1 MTQDNFLQLSL
12 DSPMNYEKA
21 RTNMLKQQIRTWDVL
36 DDKILSLFY
45 AIPREDFV
53 PPSFKPLAF
62 ADIFIPLAHGQKM
75 MSPKEEGRILQELK
89 ITPNDK
95 VLVLGMDSGFLVTL
109 LAKLAKQVY
118 YIDNDIESSE
128 KVKNKCIQ
136 YHLTNVI
143 CSIGNIHQGW
153 QDVYPFEVIVLTG
166 SLPWVPETLKQA
178 LVLQGRL
185 FVVVGNLP
193 IMEATIITRLSEN
206 TWKERKLFETV
217 RPRLL
222 DTKENNSFK
231 F

>member
-1 MTQDNFLQLSL
+1 MAQDAFLQLSL

-45 AIPREDFV
+45 SVPREDFV

-62 ADIFIPLAHGQKM
+62 ADISIPLAHGQKM
-75 MSPKEEGRILQELK
+75 MPPKEEARILQELK
-89 ITPNDK
+89 VNTNDK
-95 VLVLGMDSGFLVTL
+95 VLVLGMDSGYLVIL

-118 YIDNDIESSE
+118 YVDNDIESSE
-128 KVKNKCIQ
+128 KIKNKSIQ
-136 YHLTNVI
+136 YQLNNVI
-143 CSIGNIHQGW
+143 PIMGNIHQGW

-166 SLPWVPETLKQA
+166 SLPSVPETLKQA
-178 LVLQGRL
+178 LALQGRL

-206 TWKERKLFETV
+206 TWKERKLFETA
-217 RPRLL
+217 RPRSL
-222 DTKENNSFK
+222 DIRENNPFE